1 MKSKLSEFK
10 KQKGVGQRKGLL
22 KERIIGPDQPF
33 DYDDVASITGP
44 DFVQYLHRD
53 ITAVVPYEKLKKNF
67 ADFLVEAF
75 KRLKYTQ
82 VSGFQVPDDFYHHLG
97 HGWAQPTYDGWIRI
111 GSDDFISK
119 VFGPA
124 DTIRLPRE
132 GDFLMQ
138 GEVAWTMIRNANEA
152 PIRSPVS
159 GVVCALN
166 DNIRKQPSLTYKDP
180 YGEGWLFFLNP
191 VSLEI
196 NMKELCQ
203 GSECFRWIEKEKQ
216 KLLELL
222 GPRYARLAET
232 GGRVVE
238 DVFGHFPEIGWD
250 RLVRTFL

>member
-1 MKSKLSEFK
+1 MKSRRSEFK
-10 KQKGVGQRKGLL
+10 KEKRAGERKGLL
-22 KERIIGPDQPF
+22 TKRCISPDQPF

-44 DFVQYLHRD
+44 EYVRYLHRD

-82 VSGFQVPDDFYHHLG
+82 VSGFRVPDDFYHHVG
-97 HGWAQPTYDGWIRI
+97 HAWAQRAHDGWIRI
-111 GSDDFISK
+111 GSDEFISK

-124 DTIRLPRE
+124 DTIRLPRD

-138 GEVAWTMIRNANEA
+138 GEIGWTMIRNAYEA
-152 PIRSPVS
+152 PMRSPVS

-166 DNIRKQPSLTYKDP
+166 DKVREQPRLTFKDP

-196 NMKELCQ
+196 NMKELYQ
-203 GSECFRWIEKEKQ
+203 GAECFRWIEKEKQ

-222 GPRYARLAET
+222 GPRYAQLAAT
-232 GGRVVE
+232 GGGVIE